1 MTQFLTPISRAHY
14 NSFFRIG
21 QSSIPFPEI
30 SRSNSGYILDVSQPS
45 ILSSI
50 VKNHLLYPGD
60 FLFINASEF
69 HFLNDYDVSL
79 ILNFLSSLNDIDW
92 YLCIEYTD
100 ISTSFFEGDND
111 VYMSPIYPLSL
122 RNSNGLFHSIHT
134 YPIDYSGYNEYSTI
148 MQFIADLDPVKVR
161 IPLSLIYNFQN
172 LP

>member
-14 NSFFRIG
+14 NNFFRIG

-45 ILSSI
+45 ILSLI

-111 VYMSPIYPLSL
+111 VFMSLSI
-122 RNSNGLFHSIHT
+122 RFHYVILMACFTVFILILLTILVITSI
-134 YPIDYSGYNEYSTI
+134 
-148 MQFIADLDPVKVR
+148 L
-161 IPLSLIYNFQN
+161 LSCN
-172 LP
+172 L